1 MREEAYDHV
10 KDRIAMAG
18 GDPSSPKKSDA
29 TTQPYRRADKVK
41 GKTVYQKQAEKKYGK
56 GVTALDIVKSK
67 IKKSG
72 GKIMGEETLQEKS
85 QEGGRSNFG
94 KASVRNMRRFGYGGN
109 NAARLGQGE
118 KRGEAIDKRT
128 AEHKASR
135 GVKGSTQKREDKMK
149 PVKWSDKNNND
160 NRTEEFTAEA
170 MDSGSGVGYEPG
182 KPAAKLG
189 AIKLIS
195 KKEADAARERILAK
209 TKAKREAAK
218 KKEDKNK
225 QEVKAVPADTM
236 EGMYDI
242 DPKTGKSPVA
252 SSVEKGNKKKGEKR
266 LKHFA
271 KLAKKMVGEGTV
283 AKDMCKKNCGCGQ
296 DPCIT
301 YGEQTQKPA
310 AARPADKVMV
320 SELSKKTYGSYVK
333 KAATEIGTSAMKGD
347 YKKMQKRHKGVLD
360 ASDKLQKE
368 ELKMTKK
375 EYSKIHKDFKSD
387 DPKKPRTTKYV
398 PGKGTVSMPVKFVDE
413 AVYTGPNKEDRKQI
427 KKMDNPSYAKKLAD
441 YEKNMDP
448 KKRQAL
454 KDKATKGMKFTVE
467 AMSSYDRNR
476 KAAAKRAAERNR
488 LRKAGKM
495 GGRMERETYRSE
507 GGTEMHHKGY
517 KVEEINP
524 TVEKAVQA
532 LDEISKKTLGSYV
545 KKAATEIGTSAMK
558 GDYKKMQKRH
568 KGVLDASDKL
578 QKEGVYT
585 GPNKEDRK
593 VIKKLDDKDFAKK
606 AADYEKNM
614 DPKKRQE
621 LKDKATKGMKFTH
634 EGTSYGMYKGSG
646 KPSGAMA
653 AFAKKDKEKKKEV
666 KKEGL
671 TMMIL
676 GKEVEMVEA
685 CWKGYEKKGM
695 KTMFGK
701 RYPNCVKK
709 TKKEEVELPN
719 VTKQAKVVKGKR
731 TGVLPLS
738 DPKTQVGVS
747 GGYKKEEVEQVV
759 EHHEKDKDGN
769 TIPHN
774 DEKIVNESDKK
785 GKGSGTK
792 DACYHKVK
800 SRYSVWPVSYTH
812 LRAPRDS

>member
-1 MREEAYDHV
+1 
-10 KDRIAMAG
+10 MAG
-18 GDPSSPKKSDA
+18 GDPSSPNKKDA

-128 AEHKASR
+128 AEHKAGR

-160 NRTEEFTAEA
+160 NRTEQFTAEA

-209 TKAKREAAK
+209 TKALRK
-218 KKEDKNK
+218 KKGI
-225 QEVKAVPADTM
+225 A

-320 SELSKKTYGSYVK
+320 NELSKKTYGSYVK
-333 KAATEIGTSAMKGD
+333 KAATEIGTSAIKGD

-413 AVYTGPNKEDRKQI
+413 EVYTGP
-427 KKMDNPSYAKKLAD
+427 KKGDLKGYGSEAFKK
-441 YEKNMDP
+441 YVKNMDP

-454 KDKATKGMKFTVE
+454 KDKATKGMKFTHEEKETVDE

-488 LRKAGKM
+488 QRRAGTR
-495 GGRMERETYRSE
+495 GGRMENETYRTE
-507 GGTEMHHKGY
+507 GGKTMHHKGY
-517 KVEEINP
+517 KVE
-524 TVEKAVQA
+524 
-532 LDEISKKTLGSYV
+532 
-545 KKAATEIGTSAMK
+545 
-558 GDYKKMQKRH
+558 
-568 KGVLDASDKL
+568 
-578 QKEGVYT
+578 
-585 GPNKEDRK
+585 
-593 VIKKLDDKDFAKK
+593 
-606 AADYEKNM
+606 
-614 DPKKRQE
+614 
-621 LKDKATKGMKFTH
+621 GM
-634 EGTSYGMYKGSG
+634 SYGLYRGSG
-646 KPSGAMA
+646 KPSGPMA
-653 AFAKKDKEKKKEV
+653 AFGKKNKLNKTDDKKKKV
-666 KKEGL
+666 QSFKKFKAGQEPASASAPD
-671 TMMIL
+671 MS
-676 GKEVEMVEA
+676 EA
-685 CWKGYEKKGM
+685 TLATARKNIGRDPKKKSCWKGYKATG
-695 KTMFGK
+695 
-701 RYPNCVKK
+701 
-709 TKKEEVELPN
+709 TKM
-719 VTKQAKVVKGKR
+719 
-731 TGVLPLS
+731 
-738 DPKTQVGVS
+738 
-747 GGYKKEEVEQVV
+747 
-759 EHHEKDKDGN
+759 KDGRAV
-769 TIPHN
+769 P
-774 DEKIVNESDKK
+774 DCK
-785 GKGSGTK
+785 
-792 DACYHKVK
+792 
-800 SRYSVWPVSYTH
+800 PV
-812 LRAPRDS
+812 

>member
-1 MREEAYDHV
+1 
-10 KDRIAMAG
+10 MAG
-18 GDPSSPKKSDA
+18 GDPSSPNKKDA

-128 AEHKASR
+128 AEHKAGR

-160 NRTEEFTAEA
+160 NRTEQFTAEA

-209 TKAKREAAK
+209 TKAIRK
-218 KKEDKNK
+218 KKGI
-225 QEVKAVPADTM
+225 A

-320 SELSKKTYGSYVK
+320 NELSKKTYGSYVK
-333 KAATEIGTSAMKGD
+333 KAATEIGTSAIKGD

-413 AVYTGPNKEDRKQI
+413 EVYTGP
-427 KKMDNPSYAKKLAD
+427 KKGDLKGYGSEAFKK
-441 YEKNMDP
+441 YVKNMDP

-454 KDKATKGMKFTVE
+454 KDKATKGMKFTHEEKETVDE

-488 LRKAGKM
+488 QRRAGTR
-495 GGRMERETYRSE
+495 GGRMENETYRTE
-507 GGTEMHHKGY
+507 GGKTMHHKGY
-517 KVEEINP
+517 KVE
-524 TVEKAVQA
+524 
-532 LDEISKKTLGSYV
+532 
-545 KKAATEIGTSAMK
+545 
-558 GDYKKMQKRH
+558 
-568 KGVLDASDKL
+568 
-578 QKEGVYT
+578 
-585 GPNKEDRK
+585 
-593 VIKKLDDKDFAKK
+593 
-606 AADYEKNM
+606 
-614 DPKKRQE
+614 
-621 LKDKATKGMKFTH
+621 GM
-634 EGTSYGMYKGSG
+634 SYGLYRGSG
-646 KPSGAMA
+646 KPSGPMA
-653 AFAKKDKEKKKEV
+653 AFGKKNKLNKTDDKKKKV
-666 KKEGL
+666 QSFKKFKAGQEPASASAPD
-671 TMMIL
+671 MS
-676 GKEVEMVEA
+676 EA
-685 CWKGYEKKGM
+685 TLATARKNIGRDPKKKSCWKGYKATG
-695 KTMFGK
+695 
-701 RYPNCVKK
+701 
-709 TKKEEVELPN
+709 TKM
-719 VTKQAKVVKGKR
+719 
-731 TGVLPLS
+731 
-738 DPKTQVGVS
+738 
-747 GGYKKEEVEQVV
+747 
-759 EHHEKDKDGN
+759 KDGRAV
-769 TIPHN
+769 P
-774 DEKIVNESDKK
+774 DCK
-785 GKGSGTK
+785 
-792 DACYHKVK
+792 
-800 SRYSVWPVSYTH
+800 PV
-812 LRAPRDS
+812 

>member
-1 MREEAYDHV
+1 
-10 KDRIAMAG
+10 MAG
-18 GDPSSPKKSDA
+18 GDPSSPNKKDA

-109 NAARLGQGE
+109 NAARLNQGE

-170 MDSGSGVGYEPG
+170 KVDNKIPDWKRS
-182 KPAAKLG
+182 
-189 AIKLIS
+189 
-195 KKEADAARERILAK
+195 AARNKRYGNPHGSLALGGGIQRDRRDDHYNRRGVK
-209 TKAKREAAK
+209 TKGMK
-218 KKEDKNK
+218 
-225 QEVKAVPADTM
+225 

-252 SSVEKGNKKKGEKR
+252 SSVEKGNKKKGDKR

-413 AVYTGPNKEDRKQI
+413 EVYTGP
-427 KKMDNPSYAKKLAD
+427 KKGDLKGYGSEAFKK
-441 YEKNMDP
+441 YVKNMDP

-454 KDKATKGMKFTVE
+454 KDKATKGMKFTHEETNIDE

-488 LRKAGKM
+488 LRRAGKM
-495 GGRMERETYRSE
+495 GGRMENETYRTE
-507 GGTEMHHKGY
+507 GGVRMHHKGY
-517 KVEEINP
+517 K
-524 TVEKAVQA
+524 A
-532 LDEISKKTLGSYV
+532 
-545 KKAATEIGTSAMK
+545 
-558 GDYKKMQKRH
+558 
-568 KGVLDASDKL
+568 
-578 QKEGVYT
+578 EG
-585 GPNKEDRK
+585 
-593 VIKKLDDKDFAKK
+593 
-606 AADYEKNM
+606 M
-614 DPKKRQE
+614 
-621 LKDKATKGMKFTH
+621 
-634 EGTSYGMYKGSG
+634 SYGLYKGSG
-646 KPSGAMA
+646 KPSGPMA
-653 AFAKKDKEKKKEV
+653 AFGKKNKLNKTDDKKKKV
-666 KKEGL
+666 QSFKKFKAGQEPASASAPD
-671 TMMIL
+671 MS
-676 GKEVEMVEA
+676 EA
-685 CWKGYEKKGM
+685 TLATARKNIGRDPKKKSCWKGYKATG
-695 KTMFGK
+695 
-701 RYPNCVKK
+701 
-709 TKKEEVELPN
+709 TKM
-719 VTKQAKVVKGKR
+719 
-731 TGVLPLS
+731 
-738 DPKTQVGVS
+738 
-747 GGYKKEEVEQVV
+747 
-759 EHHEKDKDGN
+759 KDGRAV
-769 TIPHN
+769 P
-774 DEKIVNESDKK
+774 DCK
-785 GKGSGTK
+785 
-792 DACYHKVK
+792 
-800 SRYSVWPVSYTH
+800 PV
-812 LRAPRDS
+812 

>member
-1 MREEAYDHV
+1 
-10 KDRIAMAG
+10 MAG
-18 GDPSSPKKSDA
+18 GDPSSPNKKDA

-109 NAARLGQGE
+109 NAARLNQGE

-128 AEHKASR
+128 AEHKAGR

-160 NRTEEFTAEA
+160 NRTEQFTAEA

-209 TKAKREAAK
+209 TKAKRKAK
-218 KKEDKNK
+218 G
-225 QEVKAVPADTM
+225 M
-236 EGMYDI
+236 SEGMYDI

-252 SSVEKGNKKKGEKR
+252 ASVEKGNKKKGEKR

-283 AKDMCKKNCGCGQ
+283 AKEMCKKNCGCGQ

-320 SELSKKTYGSYVK
+320 NELSKKTYSSYVK

-413 AVYTGPNKEDRKQI
+413 AVYTGP
-427 KKMDNPSYAKKLAD
+427 KKGDLKGYGSEAYKK
-441 YEKNMDP
+441 YVKNMDP

-454 KDKATKGMKFTVE
+454 KDKATKGMKFTHEETNIDE

-488 LRKAGKM
+488 LRRAGKM
-495 GGRMERETYRSE
+495 GGRMENETYRTE
-507 GGTEMHHKGY
+507 GGVRMHHKGY
-517 KVEEINP
+517 K
-524 TVEKAVQA
+524 A
-532 LDEISKKTLGSYV
+532 
-545 KKAATEIGTSAMK
+545 
-558 GDYKKMQKRH
+558 
-568 KGVLDASDKL
+568 
-578 QKEGVYT
+578 EG
-585 GPNKEDRK
+585 
-593 VIKKLDDKDFAKK
+593 
-606 AADYEKNM
+606 M
-614 DPKKRQE
+614 
-621 LKDKATKGMKFTH
+621 
-634 EGTSYGMYKGSG
+634 SYGLYRGSG
-646 KPSGAMA
+646 KPSGPMA
-653 AFAKKDKEKKKEV
+653 AFGKKNKLNKTDDKKKKV
-666 KKEGL
+666 QSFKKFKAGQEPASASAPD
-671 TMMIL
+671 MS
-676 GKEVEMVEA
+676 EA
-685 CWKGYEKKGM
+685 TLATARKNIGRDPKKKSCWKGYKATG
-695 KTMFGK
+695 
-701 RYPNCVKK
+701 
-709 TKKEEVELPN
+709 TKM
-719 VTKQAKVVKGKR
+719 
-731 TGVLPLS
+731 
-738 DPKTQVGVS
+738 
-747 GGYKKEEVEQVV
+747 
-759 EHHEKDKDGN
+759 KDGRAV
-769 TIPHN
+769 P
-774 DEKIVNESDKK
+774 DCK
-785 GKGSGTK
+785 
-792 DACYHKVK
+792 
-800 SRYSVWPVSYTH
+800 PV
-812 LRAPRDS
+812 

>member
-1 MREEAYDHV
+1 
-10 KDRIAMAG
+10 MAG
-18 GDPSSPKKSDA
+18 GDPSSPNKKDA

-128 AEHKASR
+128 AEHKAGR

-160 NRTEEFTAEA
+160 NRTEQFTAEA

-209 TKAKREAAK
+209 TKALRK
-218 KKEDKNK
+218 KKGI
-225 QEVKAVPADTM
+225 A

-252 SSVEKGNKKKGEKR
+252 ASVEKGNKKKGEKR

-320 SELSKKTYGSYVK
+320 NELSKKTYGSYVK
-333 KAATEIGTSAMKGD
+333 KAATEIGTSAIKGD

-413 AVYTGPNKEDRKQI
+413 AVYTGP
-427 KKMDNPSYAKKLAD
+427 KKGDLKGYGSEAFKK
-441 YEKNMDP
+441 YVKNMDP

-454 KDKATKGMKFTVE
+454 KDKATKGMKFTHEETNIDE

-488 LRKAGKM
+488 QRRAGTR
-495 GGRMERETYRSE
+495 GGRMENETYRNE
-507 GGTEMHHKGY
+507 AGTRMHHKGY
-517 KVEEINP
+517 KVE
-524 TVEKAVQA
+524 
-532 LDEISKKTLGSYV
+532 
-545 KKAATEIGTSAMK
+545 
-558 GDYKKMQKRH
+558 
-568 KGVLDASDKL
+568 
-578 QKEGVYT
+578 
-585 GPNKEDRK
+585 
-593 VIKKLDDKDFAKK
+593 
-606 AADYEKNM
+606 
-614 DPKKRQE
+614 
-621 LKDKATKGMKFTH
+621 GM
-634 EGTSYGMYKGSG
+634 SYGLYRGSG
-646 KPSGAMA
+646 KPSGPMA
-653 AFAKKDKEKKKEV
+653 AFGKKNKLNKTDDKKKKV
-666 KKEGL
+666 QSFKKFKAGQEPASASAPD
-671 TMMIL
+671 MS
-676 GKEVEMVEA
+676 EA
-685 CWKGYEKKGM
+685 TLATARKNIGRDPKKKSCWKGYKATG
-695 KTMFGK
+695 
-701 RYPNCVKK
+701 
-709 TKKEEVELPN
+709 TKM
-719 VTKQAKVVKGKR
+719 
-731 TGVLPLS
+731 
-738 DPKTQVGVS
+738 
-747 GGYKKEEVEQVV
+747 
-759 EHHEKDKDGN
+759 KDGRAV
-769 TIPHN
+769 P
-774 DEKIVNESDKK
+774 DCK
-785 GKGSGTK
+785 
-792 DACYHKVK
+792 
-800 SRYSVWPVSYTH
+800 PV
-812 LRAPRDS
+812 

>member
-1 MREEAYDHV
+1 
-10 KDRIAMAG
+10 MAG
-18 GDPSSPKKSDA
+18 GDPSHPKKTDA

-218 KKEDKNK
+218 KK
-225 QEVKAVPADTM
+225 M
-236 EGMYDI
+236 SEGMYDI
-242 DPKTGKSPVA
+242 DPKTGESPVA
-252 SSVEKGNKKKGEKR
+252 SSVRKGNKLKGEKR
-266 LKHFA
+266 LKHFS

-283 AKDMCKKNCGCGQ
+283 AKDMCKKNCGCGK

-476 KAAAKRAAERNR
+476 KAAAKRAAARNAERR
-488 LRKAGKM
+488 AGKR
-495 GGRMERETYRSE
+495 GGRMEGETYR
-507 GGTEMHHKGY
+507 TEAGVHMHHKGY
-517 KVEEINP
+517 K
-524 TVEKAVQA
+524 A
-532 LDEISKKTLGSYV
+532 
-545 KKAATEIGTSAMK
+545 
-558 GDYKKMQKRH
+558 
-568 KGVLDASDKL
+568 
-578 QKEGVYT
+578 EG
-585 GPNKEDRK
+585 
-593 VIKKLDDKDFAKK
+593 
-606 AADYEKNM
+606 M
-614 DPKKRQE
+614 
-621 LKDKATKGMKFTH
+621 
-634 EGTSYGMYKGSG
+634 SYGLYKGSG
-646 KPSGAMA
+646 KPSGPMA
-653 AFAKKDKEKKKEV
+653 AFGKKNKLNKPETKKKKV
-666 KKEGL
+666 QSFKKFKAGQEPASASAPD
-671 TMMIL
+671 MS
-676 GKEVEMVEA
+676 EA
-685 CWKGYEKKGM
+685 TLATARKNIGRDPKKKSCWKGYKATG
-695 KTMFGK
+695 
-701 RYPNCVKK
+701 
-709 TKKEEVELPN
+709 TKM
-719 VTKQAKVVKGKR
+719 
-731 TGVLPLS
+731 
-738 DPKTQVGVS
+738 
-747 GGYKKEEVEQVV
+747 
-759 EHHEKDKDGN
+759 KDG
-769 TIPHN
+769 
-774 DEKIVNESDKK
+774 
-785 GKGSGTK
+785 
-792 DACYHKVK
+792 
-800 SRYSVWPVSYTH
+800 
-812 LRAPRDS
+812 RAVPDCKPA

>member
-1 MREEAYDHV
+1 
-10 KDRIAMAG
+10 MAG

-218 KKEDKNK
+218 KK
-225 QEVKAVPADTM
+225 M
-236 EGMYDI
+236 SEGMYDI

-252 SSVEKGNKKKGEKR
+252 SSVEKGNKKKGDKR

-476 KAAAKRAAERNR
+476 KAAAKRAAARNAERR
-488 LRKAGKM
+488 AGKR
-495 GGRMERETYRSE
+495 GGRMEGETYR
-507 GGTEMHHKGY
+507 TEAGVHMHHKGY
-517 KVEEINP
+517 K
-524 TVEKAVQA
+524 A
-532 LDEISKKTLGSYV
+532 
-545 KKAATEIGTSAMK
+545 
-558 GDYKKMQKRH
+558 
-568 KGVLDASDKL
+568 
-578 QKEGVYT
+578 EG
-585 GPNKEDRK
+585 
-593 VIKKLDDKDFAKK
+593 
-606 AADYEKNM
+606 M
-614 DPKKRQE
+614 
-621 LKDKATKGMKFTH
+621 
-634 EGTSYGMYKGSG
+634 SYGLYKGSG
-646 KPSGAMA
+646 KPSGPMA
-653 AFAKKDKEKKKEV
+653 AFGKKNKLNKPETKKKKV
-666 KKEGL
+666 QSFKKFKAGQEPASASAPD
-671 TMMIL
+671 MS
-676 GKEVEMVEA
+676 EA
-685 CWKGYEKKGM
+685 TLATARKNIGRDPKKKSCWKGYKATG
-695 KTMFGK
+695 
-701 RYPNCVKK
+701 
-709 TKKEEVELPN
+709 TKM
-719 VTKQAKVVKGKR
+719 
-731 TGVLPLS
+731 
-738 DPKTQVGVS
+738 
-747 GGYKKEEVEQVV
+747 
-759 EHHEKDKDGN
+759 KDG
-769 TIPHN
+769 
-774 DEKIVNESDKK
+774 
-785 GKGSGTK
+785 
-792 DACYHKVK
+792 
-800 SRYSVWPVSYTH
+800 
-812 LRAPRDS
+812 RAVPDCKPA

>member
-1 MREEAYDHV
+1 
-10 KDRIAMAG
+10 MAG
-18 GDPSSPKKSDA
+18 GDPSSPNKKDA

-128 AEHKASR
+128 AEHKAGR

-160 NRTEEFTAEA
+160 NRTEQFTAEA

-209 TKAKREAAK
+209 TKAIRK
-218 KKEDKNK
+218 KKGI
-225 QEVKAVPADTM
+225 A

-252 SSVEKGNKKKGEKR
+252 ASVEKGNKKKGEKR

-320 SELSKKTYGSYVK
+320 NELSKKTYGSYVK
-333 KAATEIGTSAMKGD
+333 KAATEIGTSAIKGD

-413 AVYTGPNKEDRKQI
+413 EVYTGP
-427 KKMDNPSYAKKLAD
+427 KKGDLKGYGSEAFKK
-441 YEKNMDP
+441 YVKNMDP

-454 KDKATKGMKFTVE
+454 KDKATKGMKFTHEEKETVDE

-488 LRKAGKM
+488 QRRAGTR
-495 GGRMERETYRSE
+495 GGRMENETYRTE
-507 GGTEMHHKGY
+507 GGKTMHHKGY
-517 KVEEINP
+517 KVE
-524 TVEKAVQA
+524 
-532 LDEISKKTLGSYV
+532 
-545 KKAATEIGTSAMK
+545 
-558 GDYKKMQKRH
+558 
-568 KGVLDASDKL
+568 
-578 QKEGVYT
+578 
-585 GPNKEDRK
+585 
-593 VIKKLDDKDFAKK
+593 
-606 AADYEKNM
+606 
-614 DPKKRQE
+614 
-621 LKDKATKGMKFTH
+621 GM
-634 EGTSYGMYKGSG
+634 SYGLYRGSG
-646 KPSGAMA
+646 KPSGPMA
-653 AFAKKDKEKKKEV
+653 AFGKKNKLNKTDDKKKKV
-666 KKEGL
+666 QSFKKFKAGQEPASASAPD
-671 TMMIL
+671 MS
-676 GKEVEMVEA
+676 EA
-685 CWKGYEKKGM
+685 TLATARKNIGRDPKKKSCWKGYKATG
-695 KTMFGK
+695 
-701 RYPNCVKK
+701 
-709 TKKEEVELPN
+709 TKM
-719 VTKQAKVVKGKR
+719 
-731 TGVLPLS
+731 
-738 DPKTQVGVS
+738 
-747 GGYKKEEVEQVV
+747 
-759 EHHEKDKDGN
+759 KDGRAV
-769 TIPHN
+769 P
-774 DEKIVNESDKK
+774 DCK
-785 GKGSGTK
+785 
-792 DACYHKVK
+792 
-800 SRYSVWPVSYTH
+800 PV
-812 LRAPRDS
+812 

>member
-1 MREEAYDHV
+1 MVRQAQKEGQAKAASPEVARV
-10 KDRIAMAG
+10 A
-18 GDPSSPKKSDA
+18 SSIKKSDA
-29 TTQPYRRADKVK
+29 KDFASTKHKGLPEKKKMNEEGYDHYRDNILMKGGDHRSKETKNRSYTPSKPVK
-41 GKTVYQKQAEKKYGK
+41 GKTAAQKAAKGK
-56 GVTALDIVKSK
+56 SALDIVKANIRK
-67 IKKSG
+67 QY
-72 GKIMGEETLQEKS
+72 GKGAIMGEDVNCDDRKAMAAQHKAVHNKKKDETGGMPATVTAKNRRGQMQGVDEGKQET
-85 QEGGRSNFG
+85 GRSNYG
-94 KASVRNMRRFGYGGN
+94 KASVRNMRRLGKGGN
-109 NAARLGQGE
+109 RDDSAERLVGIN
-118 KRGEAIDKRT
+118 KRE

-218 KKEDKNK
+218 KK
-225 QEVKAVPADTM
+225 M
-236 EGMYDI
+236 SEGMYDI

-476 KAAAKRAAERNR
+476 KAAAKRAAARNAERR
-488 LRKAGKM
+488 AGKR
-495 GGRMERETYRSE
+495 GGRMEGETYR
-507 GGTEMHHKGY
+507 TEAGVHMHHKGY
-517 KVEEINP
+517 K
-524 TVEKAVQA
+524 A
-532 LDEISKKTLGSYV
+532 
-545 KKAATEIGTSAMK
+545 
-558 GDYKKMQKRH
+558 
-568 KGVLDASDKL
+568 
-578 QKEGVYT
+578 EG
-585 GPNKEDRK
+585 
-593 VIKKLDDKDFAKK
+593 
-606 AADYEKNM
+606 M
-614 DPKKRQE
+614 
-621 LKDKATKGMKFTH
+621 
-634 EGTSYGMYKGSG
+634 SYGLYKGSG
-646 KPSGAMA
+646 KPSGPMA
-653 AFAKKDKEKKKEV
+653 AFGKKNKLNKPETKKKKV
-666 KKEGL
+666 QSFKKFKAGQEPASASAPD
-671 TMMIL
+671 MS
-676 GKEVEMVEA
+676 EA
-685 CWKGYEKKGM
+685 TLATARKNIGRDPKKKSCWKGYKATG
-695 KTMFGK
+695 
-701 RYPNCVKK
+701 
-709 TKKEEVELPN
+709 TKM
-719 VTKQAKVVKGKR
+719 
-731 TGVLPLS
+731 
-738 DPKTQVGVS
+738 
-747 GGYKKEEVEQVV
+747 
-759 EHHEKDKDGN
+759 KDG
-769 TIPHN
+769 
-774 DEKIVNESDKK
+774 
-785 GKGSGTK
+785 
-792 DACYHKVK
+792 
-800 SRYSVWPVSYTH
+800 
-812 LRAPRDS
+812 RAVPDCKPA

>member
-1 MREEAYDHV
+1 
-10 KDRIAMAG
+10 MAG
-18 GDPSSPKKSDA
+18 GDPSHPKKTDA

-41 GKTVYQKQAEKKYGK
+41 GKTVYQKQAAKKYGK
-56 GVTALDIVKSK
+56 GVTALDIVKDK

-170 MDSGSGVGYEPG
+170 KVDNKIPDWKRS
-182 KPAAKLG
+182 
-189 AIKLIS
+189 
-195 KKEADAARERILAK
+195 AARNKRYGNPYGSLALGGGIQRDRRDDHYNRRGKK
-209 TKAKREAAK
+209 TKGVA
-218 KKEDKNK
+218 
-225 QEVKAVPADTM
+225 

-413 AVYTGPNKEDRKQI
+413 AVYTGPDKKDRAVI
-427 KKMDNPSYAKKLAD
+427 KKMDNKDFAKKAAE

-448 KKRQAL
+448 KKRQEL

-476 KAAAKRAAERNR
+476 KAAAKRAAARNAERR
-488 LRKAGKM
+488 AGKR
-495 GGRMERETYRSE
+495 GGRMEGETYRTE
-507 GGTEMHHKGY
+507 GGVHMHHKGY
-517 KVEEINP
+517 K
-524 TVEKAVQA
+524 A
-532 LDEISKKTLGSYV
+532 
-545 KKAATEIGTSAMK
+545 
-558 GDYKKMQKRH
+558 
-568 KGVLDASDKL
+568 
-578 QKEGVYT
+578 EG
-585 GPNKEDRK
+585 
-593 VIKKLDDKDFAKK
+593 
-606 AADYEKNM
+606 M
-614 DPKKRQE
+614 
-621 LKDKATKGMKFTH
+621 
-634 EGTSYGMYKGSG
+634 SYGLYKGSG
-646 KPSGAMA
+646 KPSGPMA
-653 AFAKKDKEKKKEV
+653 AFGKKNKLNKPETKKKKV
-666 KKEGL
+666 QSFKKFKAGQEPASASAPD
-671 TMMIL
+671 MS
-676 GKEVEMVEA
+676 EA
-685 CWKGYEKKGM
+685 TLATARKNIGRDPKKKSCWKGYKATG
-695 KTMFGK
+695 
-701 RYPNCVKK
+701 
-709 TKKEEVELPN
+709 TKM
-719 VTKQAKVVKGKR
+719 
-731 TGVLPLS
+731 
-738 DPKTQVGVS
+738 
-747 GGYKKEEVEQVV
+747 
-759 EHHEKDKDGN
+759 KDG
-769 TIPHN
+769 
-774 DEKIVNESDKK
+774 
-785 GKGSGTK
+785 
-792 DACYHKVK
+792 
-800 SRYSVWPVSYTH
+800 
-812 LRAPRDS
+812 RAVPDCKPA

>member
-1 MREEAYDHV
+1 
-10 KDRIAMAG
+10 MAG
-18 GDPSSPKKSDA
+18 GDPSHPKKTDA

-218 KKEDKNK
+218 KK
-225 QEVKAVPADTM
+225 M
-236 EGMYDI
+236 SEGMYDI
-242 DPKTGKSPVA
+242 DPKTGESPVA
-252 SSVEKGNKKKGEKR
+252 SSVRKGNKLKGEKR
-266 LKHFA
+266 LKHFS

-283 AKDMCKKNCGCGQ
+283 AKDMCKKNCGCGK

-413 AVYTGPNKEDRKQI
+413 AVYTGPDKKDRAVI
-427 KKMDNPSYAKKLAD
+427 KKMDNKDFAKKAAE

-476 KAAAKRAAERNR
+476 KAAAKRAAARNAERR
-488 LRKAGKM
+488 AGKR
-495 GGRMERETYRSE
+495 GGRMEGETYR
-507 GGTEMHHKGY
+507 TEAGVHMHHKGY
-517 KVEEINP
+517 K
-524 TVEKAVQA
+524 A
-532 LDEISKKTLGSYV
+532 
-545 KKAATEIGTSAMK
+545 
-558 GDYKKMQKRH
+558 
-568 KGVLDASDKL
+568 
-578 QKEGVYT
+578 EG
-585 GPNKEDRK
+585 
-593 VIKKLDDKDFAKK
+593 
-606 AADYEKNM
+606 M
-614 DPKKRQE
+614 
-621 LKDKATKGMKFTH
+621 
-634 EGTSYGMYKGSG
+634 SYGLYKGSG
-646 KPSGAMA
+646 KPSGPMA
-653 AFAKKDKEKKKEV
+653 AFGKKNKLNKPETKKKKV
-666 KKEGL
+666 QSFKKFKAGQEPASASAPD
-671 TMMIL
+671 MS
-676 GKEVEMVEA
+676 EA
-685 CWKGYEKKGM
+685 TLATARKNIGRDPKKKSCWKGYKATG
-695 KTMFGK
+695 
-701 RYPNCVKK
+701 
-709 TKKEEVELPN
+709 TKM
-719 VTKQAKVVKGKR
+719 
-731 TGVLPLS
+731 
-738 DPKTQVGVS
+738 
-747 GGYKKEEVEQVV
+747 
-759 EHHEKDKDGN
+759 KDG
-769 TIPHN
+769 
-774 DEKIVNESDKK
+774 
-785 GKGSGTK
+785 
-792 DACYHKVK
+792 
-800 SRYSVWPVSYTH
+800 
-812 LRAPRDS
+812 RAVPDCKPA

>member
-1 MREEAYDHV
+1 
-10 KDRIAMAG
+10 MAG

-218 KKEDKNK
+218 KK
-225 QEVKAVPADTM
+225 M
-236 EGMYDI
+236 SEGMYDI

-454 KDKATKGMKFTVE
+454 KDKATKGMKFTRE
-467 AMSSYDRNR
+467 
-476 KAAAKRAAERNR
+476 
-488 LRKAGKM
+488 GKDL
-495 GGRMERETYRSE
+495 
-507 GGTEMHHKGY
+507 
-517 KVEEINP
+517 
-524 TVEKAVQA
+524 A
-532 LDEISKKTLGSYV
+532 LDMIRKKYKDQIMKRGQP
-545 KKAATEIGTSAMK
+545 KKVRGAKSTVGTGK
-558 GDYKKMQKRH
+558 YKKMADQK
-568 KGVLDASDKL
+568 KQTASD
-578 QKEGVYT
+578 
-585 GPNKEDRK
+585 
-593 VIKKLDDKDFAKK
+593 AKK
-606 AADYEKNM
+606 RGFKSTQDYVNTM
-614 DPKKRQE
+614 ARYGG
-621 LKDKATKGMKFTH
+621 KDN
-634 EGTSYGMYKGSG
+634 Y
-646 KPSGAMA
+646 
-653 AFAKKDKEKKKEV
+653 D
-666 KKEGL
+666 
-671 TMMIL
+671 
-676 GKEVEMVEA
+676 
-685 CWKGYEKKGM
+685 
-695 KTMFGK
+695 
-701 RYPNCVKK
+701 
-709 TKKEEVELPN
+709 
-719 VTKQAKVVKGKR
+719 
-731 TGVLPLS
+731 
-738 DPKTQVGVS
+738 
-747 GGYKKEEVEQVV
+747 
-759 EHHEKDKDGN
+759 
-769 TIPHN
+769 
-774 DEKIVNESDKK
+774 K
-785 GKGSGTK
+785 GKGLGT
-792 DACYHKVK
+792 
-800 SRYSVWPVSYTH
+800 
-812 LRAPRDS
+812 

>member
-1 MREEAYDHV
+1 
-10 KDRIAMAG
+10 MAG
-18 GDPSSPKKSDA
+18 GDPSSPNKKDA

-109 NAARLGQGE
+109 NAARLNQGE

-128 AEHKASR
+128 AEHKAGR

-160 NRTEEFTAEA
+160 NRTEQFTAEA

-209 TKAKREAAK
+209 TKALRK
-218 KKEDKNK
+218 KKGI
-225 QEVKAVPADTM
+225 A

-252 SSVEKGNKKKGEKR
+252 ASVEKGNKKKGEKR

-320 SELSKKTYGSYVK
+320 NELSKKTYGSYVK
-333 KAATEIGTSAMKGD
+333 KAATEIGTSAIKGD

-413 AVYTGPNKEDRKQI
+413 EVYTGP
-427 KKMDNPSYAKKLAD
+427 KKGDLKGYGSEAYKK
-441 YEKNMDP
+441 YVKNMDP

-454 KDKATKGMKFTVE
+454 KDKATKGMKFTHEETNIDE

-488 LRKAGKM
+488 QRRAGTR
-495 GGRMERETYRSE
+495 GGRMENETYRTE
-507 GGTEMHHKGY
+507 GGKTMHHKGY
-517 KVEEINP
+517 KVE
-524 TVEKAVQA
+524 
-532 LDEISKKTLGSYV
+532 
-545 KKAATEIGTSAMK
+545 
-558 GDYKKMQKRH
+558 
-568 KGVLDASDKL
+568 
-578 QKEGVYT
+578 
-585 GPNKEDRK
+585 
-593 VIKKLDDKDFAKK
+593 
-606 AADYEKNM
+606 
-614 DPKKRQE
+614 
-621 LKDKATKGMKFTH
+621 GM
-634 EGTSYGMYKGSG
+634 SYGLYRGSG
-646 KPSGAMA
+646 KPSGPMA
-653 AFAKKDKEKKKEV
+653 AFGKKNKLNKTDDKKKKV
-666 KKEGL
+666 QSFKKFKAGQEPASASAPD
-671 TMMIL
+671 MS
-676 GKEVEMVEA
+676 EA
-685 CWKGYEKKGM
+685 TLATARKNIGRDPKKKSCWKGYKATG
-695 KTMFGK
+695 
-701 RYPNCVKK
+701 
-709 TKKEEVELPN
+709 TKM
-719 VTKQAKVVKGKR
+719 
-731 TGVLPLS
+731 
-738 DPKTQVGVS
+738 
-747 GGYKKEEVEQVV
+747 
-759 EHHEKDKDGN
+759 KDGRAV
-769 TIPHN
+769 P
-774 DEKIVNESDKK
+774 DCK
-785 GKGSGTK
+785 
-792 DACYHKVK
+792 
-800 SRYSVWPVSYTH
+800 PV
-812 LRAPRDS
+812 

>member
-1 MREEAYDHV
+1 
-10 KDRIAMAG
+10 MAG
-18 GDPSSPKKSDA
+18 GDPSHPKKTDA

-41 GKTVYQKQAEKKYGK
+41 GKTVYQKQAAKKYGK
-56 GVTALDIVKSK
+56 GVTALDIVKDK

-109 NAARLGQGE
+109 NAARLNQGE

-170 MDSGSGVGYEPG
+170 KVDNKIPDWKRS
-182 KPAAKLG
+182 
-189 AIKLIS
+189 
-195 KKEADAARERILAK
+195 AARNKRYGNPYGSLALGGGIQRDRRDDHYNRRGKK
-209 TKAKREAAK
+209 TKGVA
-218 KKEDKNK
+218 
-225 QEVKAVPADTM
+225 

-413 AVYTGPNKEDRKQI
+413 AVYTGPDKKDRAVI
-427 KKMDNPSYAKKLAD
+427 KKMDNKDFAKKAAE

-448 KKRQAL
+448 KKRQEL

-476 KAAAKRAAERNR
+476 KAAAKRAAARNAERR
-488 LRKAGKM
+488 AGKR
-495 GGRMERETYRSE
+495 GGRMEGETYRTE
-507 GGTEMHHKGY
+507 GGVHMHHKGY
-517 KVEEINP
+517 K
-524 TVEKAVQA
+524 A
-532 LDEISKKTLGSYV
+532 
-545 KKAATEIGTSAMK
+545 
-558 GDYKKMQKRH
+558 
-568 KGVLDASDKL
+568 
-578 QKEGVYT
+578 EG
-585 GPNKEDRK
+585 
-593 VIKKLDDKDFAKK
+593 
-606 AADYEKNM
+606 M
-614 DPKKRQE
+614 
-621 LKDKATKGMKFTH
+621 
-634 EGTSYGMYKGSG
+634 SYGLYRGSG
-646 KPSGAMA
+646 KPSGPMA
-653 AFAKKDKEKKKEV
+653 AFGKKNKLNKPETKKKKV
-666 KKEGL
+666 QSFKKFKAGQEPASASAPD
-671 TMMIL
+671 MS
-676 GKEVEMVEA
+676 EA
-685 CWKGYEKKGM
+685 TLATARKNIGRDPKKKSCWKGYKATG
-695 KTMFGK
+695 
-701 RYPNCVKK
+701 
-709 TKKEEVELPN
+709 TKM
-719 VTKQAKVVKGKR
+719 
-731 TGVLPLS
+731 
-738 DPKTQVGVS
+738 
-747 GGYKKEEVEQVV
+747 
-759 EHHEKDKDGN
+759 KDG
-769 TIPHN
+769 
-774 DEKIVNESDKK
+774 
-785 GKGSGTK
+785 
-792 DACYHKVK
+792 
-800 SRYSVWPVSYTH
+800 
-812 LRAPRDS
+812 RAVPDCKPA

>member
-1 MREEAYDHV
+1 
-10 KDRIAMAG
+10 MAG
-18 GDPSSPKKSDA
+18 GDPSSPNKKDA

-109 NAARLGQGE
+109 NAARLNQGE

-128 AEHKASR
+128 AEHKAGR

-160 NRTEEFTAEA
+160 NRTEQFTAEA

-209 TKAKREAAK
+209 TKALRK
-218 KKEDKNK
+218 KKGI
-225 QEVKAVPADTM
+225 A

-252 SSVEKGNKKKGEKR
+252 ASVEKGNKKKGEKR

-320 SELSKKTYGSYVK
+320 NELSKKTYGSYVK
-333 KAATEIGTSAMKGD
+333 KAATEIGTSAIKGD

-413 AVYTGPNKEDRKQI
+413 EVYTGP
-427 KKMDNPSYAKKLAD
+427 KKGDLKGYGSEAFKK
-441 YEKNMDP
+441 YVKNMDP

-454 KDKATKGMKFTVE
+454 KDKATKGMKFTHEEKETVDE

-488 LRKAGKM
+488 QRRAGTR
-495 GGRMERETYRSE
+495 GGRMENETYRTE
-507 GGTEMHHKGY
+507 GGKTMHHKGY
-517 KVEEINP
+517 KVE
-524 TVEKAVQA
+524 
-532 LDEISKKTLGSYV
+532 
-545 KKAATEIGTSAMK
+545 
-558 GDYKKMQKRH
+558 
-568 KGVLDASDKL
+568 
-578 QKEGVYT
+578 
-585 GPNKEDRK
+585 
-593 VIKKLDDKDFAKK
+593 
-606 AADYEKNM
+606 
-614 DPKKRQE
+614 
-621 LKDKATKGMKFTH
+621 GM
-634 EGTSYGMYKGSG
+634 SYGLYRGSG
-646 KPSGAMA
+646 KPSGPMA
-653 AFAKKDKEKKKEV
+653 AFGKKNKLNKTDDKKKKV
-666 KKEGL
+666 QSFKKFKAGQEPASASAPD
-671 TMMIL
+671 MS
-676 GKEVEMVEA
+676 EA
-685 CWKGYEKKGM
+685 TLATARKNIGRDPKKKSCWKGYKATG
-695 KTMFGK
+695 
-701 RYPNCVKK
+701 
-709 TKKEEVELPN
+709 TKM
-719 VTKQAKVVKGKR
+719 
-731 TGVLPLS
+731 
-738 DPKTQVGVS
+738 
-747 GGYKKEEVEQVV
+747 
-759 EHHEKDKDGN
+759 KDGRAV
-769 TIPHN
+769 P
-774 DEKIVNESDKK
+774 DCK
-785 GKGSGTK
+785 
-792 DACYHKVK
+792 
-800 SRYSVWPVSYTH
+800 PV
-812 LRAPRDS
+812 

>member
-1 MREEAYDHV
+1 
-10 KDRIAMAG
+10 MAG

-72 GKIMGEETLQEKS
+72 GKIMGEETLQERRNKS

-128 AEHKASR
+128 AEHKAGR

-160 NRTEEFTAEA
+160 NRTEQFTAEA

-218 KKEDKNK
+218 KK
-225 QEVKAVPADTM
+225 M
-236 EGMYDI
+236 SEGMYDI

-252 SSVEKGNKKKGEKR
+252 ASVEKGNKKKGEKR

-320 SELSKKTYGSYVK
+320 NELSKKTYGSYVK
-333 KAATEIGTSAMKGD
+333 KAATEIGTSAIKGD

-413 AVYTGPNKEDRKQI
+413 AVYTGP
-427 KKMDNPSYAKKLAD
+427 KKGDLKGYGSEAYKK
-441 YEKNMDP
+441 YVKNMDP

-454 KDKATKGMKFTVE
+454 KDKATKGMKFTHEETNIDE

-488 LRKAGKM
+488 QRRAGTR
-495 GGRMERETYRSE
+495 GGRMENETYRNE
-507 GGTEMHHKGY
+507 AGTRMHHKGY
-517 KVEEINP
+517 KVE
-524 TVEKAVQA
+524 
-532 LDEISKKTLGSYV
+532 
-545 KKAATEIGTSAMK
+545 
-558 GDYKKMQKRH
+558 
-568 KGVLDASDKL
+568 
-578 QKEGVYT
+578 
-585 GPNKEDRK
+585 
-593 VIKKLDDKDFAKK
+593 
-606 AADYEKNM
+606 
-614 DPKKRQE
+614 
-621 LKDKATKGMKFTH
+621 GM
-634 EGTSYGMYKGSG
+634 SYGLYRGSG
-646 KPSGAMA
+646 KPSGPMA
-653 AFAKKDKEKKKEV
+653 AFGKKNKLNKTDDKKKKV
-666 KKEGL
+666 QSFKKFKAGQEPASASAPD
-671 TMMIL
+671 MS
-676 GKEVEMVEA
+676 
-685 CWKGYEKKGM
+685 
-695 KTMFGK
+695 
-701 RYPNCVKK
+701 
-709 TKKEEVELPN
+709 
-719 VTKQAKVVKGKR
+719 
-731 TGVLPLS
+731 LS
-738 DPKTQVGVS
+738 LI
-747 GGYKKEEVEQVV
+747 
-759 EHHEKDKDGN
+759 H
-769 TIPHN
+769 I
-774 DEKIVNESDKK
+774 
-785 GKGSGTK
+785 
-792 DACYHKVK
+792 
-800 SRYSVWPVSYTH
+800 
-812 LRAPRDS
+812 

>member
-1 MREEAYDHV
+1 MREEAYDTV

-18 GDPSSPKKSDA
+18 GDPSHPKKTDA

-218 KKEDKNK
+218 KK
-225 QEVKAVPADTM
+225 M
-236 EGMYDI
+236 SEGMYDI
-242 DPKTGKSPVA
+242 DPKTGESPVA
-252 SSVEKGNKKKGEKR
+252 SSVRKGNKLKGEKR
-266 LKHFA
+266 LKHFS

-283 AKDMCKKNCGCGQ
+283 AKDMCKKNCGCGK

-476 KAAAKRAAERNR
+476 KAAAKRAAARNAERR
-488 LRKAGKM
+488 AGKR
-495 GGRMERETYRSE
+495 GGRMEGETYR
-507 GGTEMHHKGY
+507 TEAGVHMHHKGY
-517 KVEEINP
+517 K
-524 TVEKAVQA
+524 A
-532 LDEISKKTLGSYV
+532 
-545 KKAATEIGTSAMK
+545 
-558 GDYKKMQKRH
+558 
-568 KGVLDASDKL
+568 
-578 QKEGVYT
+578 EG
-585 GPNKEDRK
+585 
-593 VIKKLDDKDFAKK
+593 
-606 AADYEKNM
+606 M
-614 DPKKRQE
+614 
-621 LKDKATKGMKFTH
+621 
-634 EGTSYGMYKGSG
+634 SYGLYKGSG
-646 KPSGAMA
+646 KPSGPMA
-653 AFAKKDKEKKKEV
+653 AFGKKNKLNKPETKKKKV
-666 KKEGL
+666 QSFKKFKAGQEPASASAPD
-671 TMMIL
+671 MS
-676 GKEVEMVEA
+676 EA
-685 CWKGYEKKGM
+685 TLATARKNIGRDPKKKSCWKGYKATG
-695 KTMFGK
+695 
-701 RYPNCVKK
+701 
-709 TKKEEVELPN
+709 TKM
-719 VTKQAKVVKGKR
+719 
-731 TGVLPLS
+731 
-738 DPKTQVGVS
+738 
-747 GGYKKEEVEQVV
+747 
-759 EHHEKDKDGN
+759 KDG
-769 TIPHN
+769 
-774 DEKIVNESDKK
+774 
-785 GKGSGTK
+785 
-792 DACYHKVK
+792 
-800 SRYSVWPVSYTH
+800 
-812 LRAPRDS
+812 RAVPDCKPA

>member
-1 MREEAYDHV
+1 
-10 KDRIAMAG
+10 MAG

-56 GVTALDIVKSK
+56 GVTALDIVKDK

-85 QEGGRSNFG
+85 QEGGRSTFG

-109 NAARLGQGE
+109 DASRLNQGE

-170 MDSGSGVGYEPG
+170 KVDNKIPDWKRS
-182 KPAAKLG
+182 
-189 AIKLIS
+189 
-195 KKEADAARERILAK
+195 AARNKRYGNPYGSLALGGGIQRDRRDDHYNRRGKK
-209 TKAKREAAK
+209 TKGVA
-218 KKEDKNK
+218 
-225 QEVKAVPADTM
+225 

-476 KAAAKRAAERNR
+476 KAAAKRAAARNAERR
-488 LRKAGKM
+488 AGKR
-495 GGRMERETYRSE
+495 GGRMEGETYR
-507 GGTEMHHKGY
+507 TEAGVHMHHKGY
-517 KVEEINP
+517 K
-524 TVEKAVQA
+524 A
-532 LDEISKKTLGSYV
+532 
-545 KKAATEIGTSAMK
+545 
-558 GDYKKMQKRH
+558 
-568 KGVLDASDKL
+568 
-578 QKEGVYT
+578 EG
-585 GPNKEDRK
+585 
-593 VIKKLDDKDFAKK
+593 
-606 AADYEKNM
+606 M
-614 DPKKRQE
+614 
-621 LKDKATKGMKFTH
+621 
-634 EGTSYGMYKGSG
+634 SYGLYKGSG
-646 KPSGAMA
+646 KPSGPMA
-653 AFAKKDKEKKKEV
+653 AFGKKNKLNKPETKKKKV
-666 KKEGL
+666 QSFKKFKAGQEPASASAPD
-671 TMMIL
+671 MS
-676 GKEVEMVEA
+676 EA
-685 CWKGYEKKGM
+685 TLATARKNIGRDPKKKSCWKGYKATG
-695 KTMFGK
+695 
-701 RYPNCVKK
+701 
-709 TKKEEVELPN
+709 TKM
-719 VTKQAKVVKGKR
+719 
-731 TGVLPLS
+731 
-738 DPKTQVGVS
+738 
-747 GGYKKEEVEQVV
+747 
-759 EHHEKDKDGN
+759 KDG
-769 TIPHN
+769 
-774 DEKIVNESDKK
+774 
-785 GKGSGTK
+785 
-792 DACYHKVK
+792 
-800 SRYSVWPVSYTH
+800 
-812 LRAPRDS
+812 RAVPDCKPA

>member
-1 MREEAYDHV
+1 
-10 KDRIAMAG
+10 MAG

-218 KKEDKNK
+218 KK
-225 QEVKAVPADTM
+225 M
-236 EGMYDI
+236 SEGMYDI

-413 AVYTGPNKEDRKQI
+413 AVYTGP
-427 KKMDNPSYAKKLAD
+427 KKGDLKGYGSEAYKK
-441 YEKNMDP
+441 YVKNMDP

-476 KAAAKRAAERNR
+476 KAAAKRAAARNAERR
-488 LRKAGKM
+488 AGKR
-495 GGRMERETYRSE
+495 GGRMEGETYR
-507 GGTEMHHKGY
+507 TEAGVHMHHKGY
-517 KVEEINP
+517 K
-524 TVEKAVQA
+524 A
-532 LDEISKKTLGSYV
+532 
-545 KKAATEIGTSAMK
+545 
-558 GDYKKMQKRH
+558 
-568 KGVLDASDKL
+568 
-578 QKEGVYT
+578 EG
-585 GPNKEDRK
+585 
-593 VIKKLDDKDFAKK
+593 
-606 AADYEKNM
+606 M
-614 DPKKRQE
+614 
-621 LKDKATKGMKFTH
+621 
-634 EGTSYGMYKGSG
+634 SYGLYKGSG
-646 KPSGAMA
+646 KPSGPMA
-653 AFAKKDKEKKKEV
+653 AFGKKNKLNKPETKKKKV
-666 KKEGL
+666 QSFKKFKAGQEPASASAPD
-671 TMMIL
+671 MS
-676 GKEVEMVEA
+676 EA
-685 CWKGYEKKGM
+685 TLATARKNIGRDPKKKSCWKGYKATG
-695 KTMFGK
+695 
-701 RYPNCVKK
+701 
-709 TKKEEVELPN
+709 TKM
-719 VTKQAKVVKGKR
+719 
-731 TGVLPLS
+731 
-738 DPKTQVGVS
+738 
-747 GGYKKEEVEQVV
+747 
-759 EHHEKDKDGN
+759 KDG
-769 TIPHN
+769 
-774 DEKIVNESDKK
+774 
-785 GKGSGTK
+785 
-792 DACYHKVK
+792 
-800 SRYSVWPVSYTH
+800 
-812 LRAPRDS
+812 RAVPDCKPA

>member
-1 MREEAYDHV
+1 
-10 KDRIAMAG
+10 MAG
-18 GDPSSPKKSDA
+18 GDPSSPNKKDA

-109 NAARLGQGE
+109 NAARLNQGE

-170 MDSGSGVGYEPG
+170 KVDNKIPDWKRS
-182 KPAAKLG
+182 
-189 AIKLIS
+189 
-195 KKEADAARERILAK
+195 AARNKRYGNPHGSLALGGGIQRDRRDDHYNRRGVK
-209 TKAKREAAK
+209 TKGMK
-218 KKEDKNK
+218 
-225 QEVKAVPADTM
+225 

-252 SSVEKGNKKKGEKR
+252 SSVEKGNKKKGDKR

-320 SELSKKTYGSYVK
+320 SEVSKKTLGSYVK

-413 AVYTGPNKEDRKQI
+413 EVYTGP
-427 KKMDNPSYAKKLAD
+427 KKGDLKGYGSEAFKK
-441 YEKNMDP
+441 YVKNMDP

-454 KDKATKGMKFTVE
+454 KDKATKGMKFTHEETNIDE

-488 LRKAGKM
+488 LRRAGKM
-495 GGRMERETYRSE
+495 GGRMENETYRTE
-507 GGTEMHHKGY
+507 GGVRMHHKGY
-517 KVEEINP
+517 K
-524 TVEKAVQA
+524 A
-532 LDEISKKTLGSYV
+532 
-545 KKAATEIGTSAMK
+545 
-558 GDYKKMQKRH
+558 
-568 KGVLDASDKL
+568 
-578 QKEGVYT
+578 EG
-585 GPNKEDRK
+585 
-593 VIKKLDDKDFAKK
+593 
-606 AADYEKNM
+606 M
-614 DPKKRQE
+614 
-621 LKDKATKGMKFTH
+621 
-634 EGTSYGMYKGSG
+634 SYGLYKGSG
-646 KPSGAMA
+646 KPSGPMA
-653 AFAKKDKEKKKEV
+653 AFGKKNKLNKTDDKKKKV
-666 KKEGL
+666 QSFKKFKAGQEPASASAPD
-671 TMMIL
+671 MS
-676 GKEVEMVEA
+676 EA
-685 CWKGYEKKGM
+685 TLATARKNIGRDPKKKSCWKGYKATG
-695 KTMFGK
+695 
-701 RYPNCVKK
+701 
-709 TKKEEVELPN
+709 TKM
-719 VTKQAKVVKGKR
+719 
-731 TGVLPLS
+731 
-738 DPKTQVGVS
+738 
-747 GGYKKEEVEQVV
+747 
-759 EHHEKDKDGN
+759 KDGRAV
-769 TIPHN
+769 P
-774 DEKIVNESDKK
+774 DCK
-785 GKGSGTK
+785 
-792 DACYHKVK
+792 
-800 SRYSVWPVSYTH
+800 PV
-812 LRAPRDS
+812 

>member
-1 MREEAYDHV
+1 
-10 KDRIAMAG
+10 MAG
-18 GDPSSPKKSDA
+18 GDPSSPNKKDA

-72 GKIMGEETLQEKS
+72 GKIMGEETLQERNKS

-109 NAARLGQGE
+109 NAARLNQGE

-128 AEHKASR
+128 AEHKAGR

-160 NRTEEFTAEA
+160 NRTEQFTAEA

-209 TKAKREAAK
+209 TKAIRK
-218 KKEDKNK
+218 KKGI
-225 QEVKAVPADTM
+225 A

-320 SELSKKTYGSYVK
+320 NELSKKTYGSYVK
-333 KAATEIGTSAMKGD
+333 KAATEIGTSAIKGD

-413 AVYTGPNKEDRKQI
+413 EVYTGP
-427 KKMDNPSYAKKLAD
+427 KKGDLKGYGSEAFKK
-441 YEKNMDP
+441 YVKNMDP

-454 KDKATKGMKFTVE
+454 KDKATKGMKFTHEEKETVDE

-488 LRKAGKM
+488 QRRAGTR
-495 GGRMERETYRSE
+495 GGRMENETYRNE
-507 GGTEMHHKGY
+507 AGTRMHHKGY
-517 KVEEINP
+517 KVE
-524 TVEKAVQA
+524 
-532 LDEISKKTLGSYV
+532 
-545 KKAATEIGTSAMK
+545 
-558 GDYKKMQKRH
+558 
-568 KGVLDASDKL
+568 
-578 QKEGVYT
+578 
-585 GPNKEDRK
+585 
-593 VIKKLDDKDFAKK
+593 
-606 AADYEKNM
+606 
-614 DPKKRQE
+614 
-621 LKDKATKGMKFTH
+621 GM
-634 EGTSYGMYKGSG
+634 SYGLYRGSG
-646 KPSGAMA
+646 KPSGPMA
-653 AFAKKDKEKKKEV
+653 AFGKKNKLNKTDDKKKKV
-666 KKEGL
+666 QSFKKFKAGQEPASASAPD
-671 TMMIL
+671 MS
-676 GKEVEMVEA
+676 EA
-685 CWKGYEKKGM
+685 TLATARKNIGRDPKKKSCWKGYKATG
-695 KTMFGK
+695 
-701 RYPNCVKK
+701 
-709 TKKEEVELPN
+709 TKM
-719 VTKQAKVVKGKR
+719 
-731 TGVLPLS
+731 
-738 DPKTQVGVS
+738 
-747 GGYKKEEVEQVV
+747 
-759 EHHEKDKDGN
+759 KDGRAV
-769 TIPHN
+769 P
-774 DEKIVNESDKK
+774 DCK
-785 GKGSGTK
+785 
-792 DACYHKVK
+792 
-800 SRYSVWPVSYTH
+800 PV
-812 LRAPRDS
+812 

>member
-1 MREEAYDHV
+1 
-10 KDRIAMAG
+10 MAG
-18 GDPSSPKKSDA
+18 GDPSSPNKKDA

-128 AEHKASR
+128 AEHKAGR

-160 NRTEEFTAEA
+160 NRTEQFTAEA

-209 TKAKREAAK
+209 TKALRK
-218 KKEDKNK
+218 KKGI
-225 QEVKAVPADTM
+225 A

-320 SELSKKTYGSYVK
+320 NELSKKTYGSYVK
-333 KAATEIGTSAMKGD
+333 KAATEIGTSAIKGD

-413 AVYTGPNKEDRKQI
+413 EVYTGP
-427 KKMDNPSYAKKLAD
+427 KKGDLKGYGSEAFKK
-441 YEKNMDP
+441 YVKNMDP

-454 KDKATKGMKFTVE
+454 KDKATKGKKFTHEEKETVDE

-488 LRKAGKM
+488 QRRAGTR
-495 GGRMERETYRSE
+495 GGRMENETYRTE
-507 GGTEMHHKGY
+507 GGKTMHHKGY
-517 KVEEINP
+517 KVE
-524 TVEKAVQA
+524 
-532 LDEISKKTLGSYV
+532 
-545 KKAATEIGTSAMK
+545 
-558 GDYKKMQKRH
+558 
-568 KGVLDASDKL
+568 
-578 QKEGVYT
+578 
-585 GPNKEDRK
+585 
-593 VIKKLDDKDFAKK
+593 
-606 AADYEKNM
+606 
-614 DPKKRQE
+614 
-621 LKDKATKGMKFTH
+621 GM
-634 EGTSYGMYKGSG
+634 SYGLYRGSG
-646 KPSGAMA
+646 KPSGPMA
-653 AFAKKDKEKKKEV
+653 AFGKKNKLNKTDDKKKKV
-666 KKEGL
+666 QSFKKFKAGQEPASASAPD
-671 TMMIL
+671 MS
-676 GKEVEMVEA
+676 EA
-685 CWKGYEKKGM
+685 TLATARKNIGRDPKKKSCWKGYKATG
-695 KTMFGK
+695 
-701 RYPNCVKK
+701 
-709 TKKEEVELPN
+709 TKM
-719 VTKQAKVVKGKR
+719 
-731 TGVLPLS
+731 
-738 DPKTQVGVS
+738 
-747 GGYKKEEVEQVV
+747 
-759 EHHEKDKDGN
+759 KDGRAV
-769 TIPHN
+769 P
-774 DEKIVNESDKK
+774 DCK
-785 GKGSGTK
+785 
-792 DACYHKVK
+792 
-800 SRYSVWPVSYTH
+800 PV
-812 LRAPRDS
+812 

>member
-1 MREEAYDHV
+1 
-10 KDRIAMAG
+10 MAG
-18 GDPSSPKKSDA
+18 GDPSSPNKKDA

-109 NAARLGQGE
+109 NAARLNQGE

-128 AEHKASR
+128 AEHKAGR

-209 TKAKREAAK
+209 TKAKRKAK
-218 KKEDKNK
+218 G
-225 QEVKAVPADTM
+225 M
-236 EGMYDI
+236 SEGMYDI

-320 SELSKKTYGSYVK
+320 NELSKKTYSSYVK

-413 AVYTGPNKEDRKQI
+413 AVYTGP
-427 KKMDNPSYAKKLAD
+427 KKGDLKGYGSEAFKK
-441 YEKNMDP
+441 YVKNMDP

-454 KDKATKGMKFTVE
+454 KDKATKGMKFTHEETNIDE

-488 LRKAGKM
+488 LRRAGKM
-495 GGRMERETYRSE
+495 GGRMENETYRTE
-507 GGTEMHHKGY
+507 GGVRMHHKGY
-517 KVEEINP
+517 K
-524 TVEKAVQA
+524 A
-532 LDEISKKTLGSYV
+532 
-545 KKAATEIGTSAMK
+545 
-558 GDYKKMQKRH
+558 
-568 KGVLDASDKL
+568 
-578 QKEGVYT
+578 EG
-585 GPNKEDRK
+585 
-593 VIKKLDDKDFAKK
+593 
-606 AADYEKNM
+606 M
-614 DPKKRQE
+614 
-621 LKDKATKGMKFTH
+621 
-634 EGTSYGMYKGSG
+634 SYGLYRGSG
-646 KPSGAMA
+646 KPSGPMA
-653 AFAKKDKEKKKEV
+653 AFGKKNKLNKTDDKKKKV
-666 KKEGL
+666 QSFKKFKAGQEPASASAPD
-671 TMMIL
+671 MS
-676 GKEVEMVEA
+676 EA
-685 CWKGYEKKGM
+685 TLATARKNIGRDPKKKSCWKGYKATG
-695 KTMFGK
+695 
-701 RYPNCVKK
+701 
-709 TKKEEVELPN
+709 TKM
-719 VTKQAKVVKGKR
+719 
-731 TGVLPLS
+731 
-738 DPKTQVGVS
+738 
-747 GGYKKEEVEQVV
+747 
-759 EHHEKDKDGN
+759 KDGRAV
-769 TIPHN
+769 P
-774 DEKIVNESDKK
+774 DCK
-785 GKGSGTK
+785 
-792 DACYHKVK
+792 
-800 SRYSVWPVSYTH
+800 PV
-812 LRAPRDS
+812 

>member
-1 MREEAYDHV
+1 
-10 KDRIAMAG
+10 MAG

-85 QEGGRSNFG
+85 QEGGRSTFG

-109 NAARLGQGE
+109 DASRLNQGE

-218 KKEDKNK
+218 KK
-225 QEVKAVPADTM
+225 M
-236 EGMYDI
+236 SEGMYDI

-476 KAAAKRAAERNR
+476 KAAAKRAAARNAERR
-488 LRKAGKM
+488 AGKR
-495 GGRMERETYRSE
+495 GGRMEGETYRTE
-507 GGTEMHHKGY
+507 GGVHMHHKGY
-517 KVEEINP
+517 K
-524 TVEKAVQA
+524 A
-532 LDEISKKTLGSYV
+532 
-545 KKAATEIGTSAMK
+545 
-558 GDYKKMQKRH
+558 
-568 KGVLDASDKL
+568 
-578 QKEGVYT
+578 EG
-585 GPNKEDRK
+585 
-593 VIKKLDDKDFAKK
+593 
-606 AADYEKNM
+606 M
-614 DPKKRQE
+614 
-621 LKDKATKGMKFTH
+621 
-634 EGTSYGMYKGSG
+634 SYGLYKGSG
-646 KPSGAMA
+646 KPSGPMA
-653 AFAKKDKEKKKEV
+653 AFGKKNKLNKPETKKKKV
-666 KKEGL
+666 QSFKKFKAGQEPASASAPD
-671 TMMIL
+671 MS
-676 GKEVEMVEA
+676 EA
-685 CWKGYEKKGM
+685 TLATARKNIGRDPKKKSCWKGYKATG
-695 KTMFGK
+695 
-701 RYPNCVKK
+701 
-709 TKKEEVELPN
+709 TKM
-719 VTKQAKVVKGKR
+719 
-731 TGVLPLS
+731 
-738 DPKTQVGVS
+738 
-747 GGYKKEEVEQVV
+747 
-759 EHHEKDKDGN
+759 KDG
-769 TIPHN
+769 
-774 DEKIVNESDKK
+774 
-785 GKGSGTK
+785 
-792 DACYHKVK
+792 
-800 SRYSVWPVSYTH
+800 
-812 LRAPRDS
+812 RAVPDCKPA

>member
-1 MREEAYDHV
+1 
-10 KDRIAMAG
+10 MAG
-18 GDPSSPKKSDA
+18 GDPSSPNKKDA

-109 NAARLGQGE
+109 NAARLNQGE

-128 AEHKASR
+128 AEHKAGR

-160 NRTEEFTAEA
+160 NRTEQFTAEA

-209 TKAKREAAK
+209 TKALRK
-218 KKEDKNK
+218 KKGI
-225 QEVKAVPADTM
+225 A

-252 SSVEKGNKKKGEKR
+252 ASVEKGNKKKGEKR

-320 SELSKKTYGSYVK
+320 NELSKKTYGSYVK
-333 KAATEIGTSAMKGD
+333 KAATEIGTSAIKGD

-413 AVYTGPNKEDRKQI
+413 EVYTGP
-427 KKMDNPSYAKKLAD
+427 KKGDLKGYGSEAYKK
-441 YEKNMDP
+441 YVKNMDP

-454 KDKATKGMKFTVE
+454 KDKATKGMKFTHEEKETVDE

-488 LRKAGKM
+488 QRRAGTR
-495 GGRMERETYRSE
+495 GGRMENETYRTE
-507 GGTEMHHKGY
+507 GGKTMHHKGY
-517 KVEEINP
+517 KVE
-524 TVEKAVQA
+524 
-532 LDEISKKTLGSYV
+532 
-545 KKAATEIGTSAMK
+545 
-558 GDYKKMQKRH
+558 
-568 KGVLDASDKL
+568 
-578 QKEGVYT
+578 
-585 GPNKEDRK
+585 
-593 VIKKLDDKDFAKK
+593 
-606 AADYEKNM
+606 
-614 DPKKRQE
+614 
-621 LKDKATKGMKFTH
+621 GM
-634 EGTSYGMYKGSG
+634 SYGLYRGSG
-646 KPSGAMA
+646 KPSGPMA
-653 AFAKKDKEKKKEV
+653 AFGKKNKLNKTDDKKKKV
-666 KKEGL
+666 QSFKKFKAGQEPASASAPD
-671 TMMIL
+671 MS
-676 GKEVEMVEA
+676 EA
-685 CWKGYEKKGM
+685 TLATARKNIGRDPKKKSCWKGYKATG
-695 KTMFGK
+695 
-701 RYPNCVKK
+701 
-709 TKKEEVELPN
+709 TKM
-719 VTKQAKVVKGKR
+719 
-731 TGVLPLS
+731 
-738 DPKTQVGVS
+738 
-747 GGYKKEEVEQVV
+747 
-759 EHHEKDKDGN
+759 KDGRAV
-769 TIPHN
+769 P
-774 DEKIVNESDKK
+774 DCK
-785 GKGSGTK
+785 
-792 DACYHKVK
+792 
-800 SRYSVWPVSYTH
+800 PV
-812 LRAPRDS
+812 

>member
-1 MREEAYDHV
+1 
-10 KDRIAMAG
+10 MAG
-18 GDPSSPKKSDA
+18 GDPSSPNKKDA

-72 GKIMGEETLQEKS
+72 GKIMGEETLQERNKS

-128 AEHKASR
+128 AEHKAGR

-160 NRTEEFTAEA
+160 NRTEQFTAEA

-209 TKAKREAAK
+209 TKALRK
-218 KKEDKNK
+218 KKGI
-225 QEVKAVPADTM
+225 A

-252 SSVEKGNKKKGEKR
+252 ASVEKGNKKKGEKR

-320 SELSKKTYGSYVK
+320 NELSKKTYGSYVK
-333 KAATEIGTSAMKGD
+333 KAATEIGTSAIKGD

-413 AVYTGPNKEDRKQI
+413 AVYTGP
-427 KKMDNPSYAKKLAD
+427 KKGDLKGYGSEAYKK
-441 YEKNMDP
+441 YVKNMDP

-454 KDKATKGMKFTVE
+454 KDKATKGMKFTHEETNIDE

-488 LRKAGKM
+488 QRRAGTR
-495 GGRMERETYRSE
+495 GGRMENETYRNE
-507 GGTEMHHKGY
+507 AGTRMHHKGY
-517 KVEEINP
+517 KVE
-524 TVEKAVQA
+524 
-532 LDEISKKTLGSYV
+532 
-545 KKAATEIGTSAMK
+545 
-558 GDYKKMQKRH
+558 
-568 KGVLDASDKL
+568 
-578 QKEGVYT
+578 
-585 GPNKEDRK
+585 
-593 VIKKLDDKDFAKK
+593 
-606 AADYEKNM
+606 
-614 DPKKRQE
+614 
-621 LKDKATKGMKFTH
+621 GM
-634 EGTSYGMYKGSG
+634 SYGLYRGSG
-646 KPSGAMA
+646 KPSGPMA
-653 AFAKKDKEKKKEV
+653 AFGKKNKLNKTDDKKKKV
-666 KKEGL
+666 QSFKKFKAGQEPASASAPD
-671 TMMIL
+671 MS
-676 GKEVEMVEA
+676 EA
-685 CWKGYEKKGM
+685 TLATARKNIGRDPKKKSCWKGYKATG
-695 KTMFGK
+695 
-701 RYPNCVKK
+701 
-709 TKKEEVELPN
+709 TKM
-719 VTKQAKVVKGKR
+719 
-731 TGVLPLS
+731 
-738 DPKTQVGVS
+738 
-747 GGYKKEEVEQVV
+747 
-759 EHHEKDKDGN
+759 KDGRAV
-769 TIPHN
+769 P
-774 DEKIVNESDKK
+774 DCK
-785 GKGSGTK
+785 
-792 DACYHKVK
+792 
-800 SRYSVWPVSYTH
+800 PV
-812 LRAPRDS
+812 

>member
-1 MREEAYDHV
+1 
-10 KDRIAMAG
+10 MAG
-18 GDPSSPKKSDA
+18 GDPSSPNKKDA

-128 AEHKASR
+128 AEHKAGR

-160 NRTEEFTAEA
+160 NRTEQFTAEA

-209 TKAKREAAK
+209 TKAKRKAK
-218 KKEDKNK
+218 G
-225 QEVKAVPADTM
+225 M
-236 EGMYDI
+236 SEGMYDI

-283 AKDMCKKNCGCGQ
+283 AKEMCKKNCGCGQ

-320 SELSKKTYGSYVK
+320 NELSKKTYSSYVK

-413 AVYTGPNKEDRKQI
+413 EVYTGP
-427 KKMDNPSYAKKLAD
+427 KKGDLKGYGSEAFKK
-441 YEKNMDP
+441 YVKNMDP

-454 KDKATKGMKFTVE
+454 KDKATKGMKFTHEETNIDE

-488 LRKAGKM
+488 LRRAGKM
-495 GGRMERETYRSE
+495 GGRMENETYRTE
-507 GGTEMHHKGY
+507 GGVRMHHKGY
-517 KVEEINP
+517 K
-524 TVEKAVQA
+524 A
-532 LDEISKKTLGSYV
+532 
-545 KKAATEIGTSAMK
+545 
-558 GDYKKMQKRH
+558 
-568 KGVLDASDKL
+568 
-578 QKEGVYT
+578 EG
-585 GPNKEDRK
+585 
-593 VIKKLDDKDFAKK
+593 
-606 AADYEKNM
+606 M
-614 DPKKRQE
+614 
-621 LKDKATKGMKFTH
+621 
-634 EGTSYGMYKGSG
+634 SYGLYRGSG
-646 KPSGAMA
+646 KPSGPMA
-653 AFAKKDKEKKKEV
+653 AFGKKNKLNKTDDKKKKV
-666 KKEGL
+666 QSFKKFKAGQEPASASAPD
-671 TMMIL
+671 MS
-676 GKEVEMVEA
+676 EA
-685 CWKGYEKKGM
+685 TLATARKNIGRDPKKKSCWKGYKATG
-695 KTMFGK
+695 
-701 RYPNCVKK
+701 
-709 TKKEEVELPN
+709 TKM
-719 VTKQAKVVKGKR
+719 
-731 TGVLPLS
+731 
-738 DPKTQVGVS
+738 
-747 GGYKKEEVEQVV
+747 
-759 EHHEKDKDGN
+759 KDGRAV
-769 TIPHN
+769 P
-774 DEKIVNESDKK
+774 DCK
-785 GKGSGTK
+785 
-792 DACYHKVK
+792 
-800 SRYSVWPVSYTH
+800 PV
-812 LRAPRDS
+812 

>member
-1 MREEAYDHV
+1 
-10 KDRIAMAG
+10 MAG
-18 GDPSSPKKSDA
+18 GDPSSPNKKDA

-128 AEHKASR
+128 AEHKAGR

-160 NRTEEFTAEA
+160 NRTEQFTAEA

-209 TKAKREAAK
+209 TKALRK
-218 KKEDKNK
+218 KKGI
-225 QEVKAVPADTM
+225 A

-252 SSVEKGNKKKGEKR
+252 ASVEKGNKKKGEKR

-320 SELSKKTYGSYVK
+320 NELSKKTYGSYVK
-333 KAATEIGTSAMKGD
+333 KAATEIGTSAIKGD

-413 AVYTGPNKEDRKQI
+413 EVYTGP
-427 KKMDNPSYAKKLAD
+427 KKGDLKGYGSEAYKK
-441 YEKNMDP
+441 YVKNMDP

-454 KDKATKGMKFTVE
+454 KDKATKGMKFTHEEKETVDE

-488 LRKAGKM
+488 QRRAGTR
-495 GGRMERETYRSE
+495 GGRMENETYRTE
-507 GGTEMHHKGY
+507 GGKTMHHKGY
-517 KVEEINP
+517 KVE
-524 TVEKAVQA
+524 
-532 LDEISKKTLGSYV
+532 
-545 KKAATEIGTSAMK
+545 
-558 GDYKKMQKRH
+558 
-568 KGVLDASDKL
+568 
-578 QKEGVYT
+578 
-585 GPNKEDRK
+585 
-593 VIKKLDDKDFAKK
+593 
-606 AADYEKNM
+606 
-614 DPKKRQE
+614 
-621 LKDKATKGMKFTH
+621 GM
-634 EGTSYGMYKGSG
+634 SYGLYRGSG
-646 KPSGAMA
+646 KPSGPMA
-653 AFAKKDKEKKKEV
+653 AFGKKNKLNKTDDKKKKV
-666 KKEGL
+666 QSFKKFKAGQEPASASAPD
-671 TMMIL
+671 MS
-676 GKEVEMVEA
+676 EA
-685 CWKGYEKKGM
+685 TLATARKNIGRDPKKKSCWKGYKATG
-695 KTMFGK
+695 
-701 RYPNCVKK
+701 
-709 TKKEEVELPN
+709 TKM
-719 VTKQAKVVKGKR
+719 
-731 TGVLPLS
+731 
-738 DPKTQVGVS
+738 
-747 GGYKKEEVEQVV
+747 
-759 EHHEKDKDGN
+759 KDGRAV
-769 TIPHN
+769 P
-774 DEKIVNESDKK
+774 DCK
-785 GKGSGTK
+785 
-792 DACYHKVK
+792 
-800 SRYSVWPVSYTH
+800 PV
-812 LRAPRDS
+812 

>member
-1 MREEAYDHV
+1 
-10 KDRIAMAG
+10 MAG

-72 GKIMGEETLQEKS
+72 GKIMGEETLQERRNKS

-128 AEHKASR
+128 AEHKAGR

-160 NRTEEFTAEA
+160 NRTEQFTAEA

-218 KKEDKNK
+218 KK
-225 QEVKAVPADTM
+225 M
-236 EGMYDI
+236 SEGMYDI

-252 SSVEKGNKKKGEKR
+252 ASVEKGNKKKGEKR

-320 SELSKKTYGSYVK
+320 NELSKKTYGSYVK
-333 KAATEIGTSAMKGD
+333 KAATEIGTCAIKRD

-413 AVYTGPNKEDRKQI
+413 AVYTGP
-427 KKMDNPSYAKKLAD
+427 KKGDLKGYGSEAYKK
-441 YEKNMDP
+441 YVKNMDP

-454 KDKATKGMKFTVE
+454 KDKATKGMKFTHEETNIDE

-488 LRKAGKM
+488 QRRAGTR
-495 GGRMERETYRSE
+495 GGRMENETYRNE
-507 GGTEMHHKGY
+507 AGTRMHHKGY
-517 KVEEINP
+517 KVE
-524 TVEKAVQA
+524 
-532 LDEISKKTLGSYV
+532 
-545 KKAATEIGTSAMK
+545 
-558 GDYKKMQKRH
+558 
-568 KGVLDASDKL
+568 
-578 QKEGVYT
+578 
-585 GPNKEDRK
+585 
-593 VIKKLDDKDFAKK
+593 
-606 AADYEKNM
+606 
-614 DPKKRQE
+614 
-621 LKDKATKGMKFTH
+621 GM
-634 EGTSYGMYKGSG
+634 SYGLYRGSG
-646 KPSGAMA
+646 KPSGPMA
-653 AFAKKDKEKKKEV
+653 AFGKKNKLNKTDDKKKKV
-666 KKEGL
+666 QSFKKFKAGQEPASASAPD
-671 TMMIL
+671 MS
-676 GKEVEMVEA
+676 EA
-685 CWKGYEKKGM
+685 TLATARKNIGRDPKKKSCWKGYKATG
-695 KTMFGK
+695 
-701 RYPNCVKK
+701 
-709 TKKEEVELPN
+709 TKM
-719 VTKQAKVVKGKR
+719 
-731 TGVLPLS
+731 
-738 DPKTQVGVS
+738 
-747 GGYKKEEVEQVV
+747 
-759 EHHEKDKDGN
+759 KDGRAV
-769 TIPHN
+769 P
-774 DEKIVNESDKK
+774 DCK
-785 GKGSGTK
+785 
-792 DACYHKVK
+792 
-800 SRYSVWPVSYTH
+800 PV
-812 LRAPRDS
+812 

>member
-1 MREEAYDHV
+1 
-10 KDRIAMAG
+10 MAG
-18 GDPSSPKKSDA
+18 GDPSSPNKKDA

-128 AEHKASR
+128 AEHNAGR

-160 NRTEEFTAEA
+160 NRTEQFTAEA

-209 TKAKREAAK
+209 TKALRK
-218 KKEDKNK
+218 KKGI
-225 QEVKAVPADTM
+225 A

-252 SSVEKGNKKKGEKR
+252 ASVEKGNKKKGEKR

-320 SELSKKTYGSYVK
+320 NELSKKTYGSYVK
-333 KAATEIGTSAMKGD
+333 KAATEIGTSAIKGD

-413 AVYTGPNKEDRKQI
+413 AVYTGP
-427 KKMDNPSYAKKLAD
+427 KKGDLKGYGSEAYKK
-441 YEKNMDP
+441 YVKNMDP

-454 KDKATKGMKFTVE
+454 KDKATKGMKFTHEEKETVDE

-488 LRKAGKM
+488 QRRAGTR
-495 GGRMERETYRSE
+495 GGRMENETYRTE
-507 GGTEMHHKGY
+507 GGKTMHHKGY
-517 KVEEINP
+517 KVE
-524 TVEKAVQA
+524 
-532 LDEISKKTLGSYV
+532 
-545 KKAATEIGTSAMK
+545 
-558 GDYKKMQKRH
+558 
-568 KGVLDASDKL
+568 
-578 QKEGVYT
+578 
-585 GPNKEDRK
+585 
-593 VIKKLDDKDFAKK
+593 
-606 AADYEKNM
+606 
-614 DPKKRQE
+614 
-621 LKDKATKGMKFTH
+621 GM
-634 EGTSYGMYKGSG
+634 SYGLYRGSG
-646 KPSGAMA
+646 KPSGPMA
-653 AFAKKDKEKKKEV
+653 AFGKKNKLNKTDDKKKKV
-666 KKEGL
+666 QSFKKFKAGQEPASASAPD
-671 TMMIL
+671 MS
-676 GKEVEMVEA
+676 EA
-685 CWKGYEKKGM
+685 TLATARKNIGRDPKKKSCWKGYKATG
-695 KTMFGK
+695 
-701 RYPNCVKK
+701 
-709 TKKEEVELPN
+709 TKM
-719 VTKQAKVVKGKR
+719 
-731 TGVLPLS
+731 
-738 DPKTQVGVS
+738 
-747 GGYKKEEVEQVV
+747 
-759 EHHEKDKDGN
+759 KDGRAV
-769 TIPHN
+769 P
-774 DEKIVNESDKK
+774 DCK
-785 GKGSGTK
+785 
-792 DACYHKVK
+792 
-800 SRYSVWPVSYTH
+800 PV
-812 LRAPRDS
+812 

>member
-1 MREEAYDHV
+1 
-10 KDRIAMAG
+10 MAG
-18 GDPSSPKKSDA
+18 GDPSSPNKKDA

-72 GKIMGEETLQEKS
+72 GKIMGEETLQERNKS

-109 NAARLGQGE
+109 NAARLNQGE

-128 AEHKASR
+128 AEHKAGR

-160 NRTEEFTAEA
+160 NRTEQFTAEA

-209 TKAKREAAK
+209 TKALRK
-218 KKEDKNK
+218 KKGI
-225 QEVKAVPADTM
+225 A

-252 SSVEKGNKKKGEKR
+252 ASVEKGNKKKGEKR

-320 SELSKKTYGSYVK
+320 NELSKKTYGSYVK
-333 KAATEIGTSAMKGD
+333 KAATEIGTSAIKGD

-413 AVYTGPNKEDRKQI
+413 EVYTGP
-427 KKMDNPSYAKKLAD
+427 KKGDLKGYGSEAYKK
-441 YEKNMDP
+441 YVKNMDP

-454 KDKATKGMKFTVE
+454 KDKATKGMKFTHEETNIDE

-488 LRKAGKM
+488 QRRAGTR
-495 GGRMERETYRSE
+495 GGRMENETYRNE
-507 GGTEMHHKGY
+507 AGTRMHHKGY
-517 KVEEINP
+517 KVE
-524 TVEKAVQA
+524 
-532 LDEISKKTLGSYV
+532 
-545 KKAATEIGTSAMK
+545 
-558 GDYKKMQKRH
+558 
-568 KGVLDASDKL
+568 
-578 QKEGVYT
+578 
-585 GPNKEDRK
+585 
-593 VIKKLDDKDFAKK
+593 
-606 AADYEKNM
+606 
-614 DPKKRQE
+614 
-621 LKDKATKGMKFTH
+621 GM
-634 EGTSYGMYKGSG
+634 SYGLYRGSG
-646 KPSGAMA
+646 KPSGPMA
-653 AFAKKDKEKKKEV
+653 AFGKKNKLNKTDDKKKKV
-666 KKEGL
+666 QSFKKFKAGQEPASASAPD
-671 TMMIL
+671 MS
-676 GKEVEMVEA
+676 EA
-685 CWKGYEKKGM
+685 TLATARKNIGRDPKKKSCWKGYKATG
-695 KTMFGK
+695 
-701 RYPNCVKK
+701 
-709 TKKEEVELPN
+709 TKM
-719 VTKQAKVVKGKR
+719 
-731 TGVLPLS
+731 
-738 DPKTQVGVS
+738 
-747 GGYKKEEVEQVV
+747 
-759 EHHEKDKDGN
+759 KDGRAV
-769 TIPHN
+769 P
-774 DEKIVNESDKK
+774 DCK
-785 GKGSGTK
+785 
-792 DACYHKVK
+792 
-800 SRYSVWPVSYTH
+800 PV
-812 LRAPRDS
+812 

>member
-1 MREEAYDHV
+1 
-10 KDRIAMAG
+10 MAG
-18 GDPSSPKKSDA
+18 GDPSHPKKTDA

-41 GKTVYQKQAEKKYGK
+41 GKTVYQKQAAKKYGK
-56 GVTALDIVKSK
+56 GVTALDIVKDK

-85 QEGGRSNFG
+85 QEGGRSTFG

-109 NAARLGQGE
+109 NAARLNQGE

-128 AEHKASR
+128 AEHKAGR

-209 TKAKREAAK
+209 TKAKRKAK
-218 KKEDKNK
+218 G
-225 QEVKAVPADTM
+225 M
-236 EGMYDI
+236 SEGMYDI

-283 AKDMCKKNCGCGQ
+283 AKEMCKKNCGCGQ

-320 SELSKKTYGSYVK
+320 SEVSKKPLGSYVK

-413 AVYTGPNKEDRKQI
+413 EVYTGP
-427 KKMDNPSYAKKLAD
+427 KKGDLKGYGSEAYKK
-441 YEKNMDP
+441 YVKNMDP

-454 KDKATKGMKFTVE
+454 KDKATKGMKFTHEETNIDE

-488 LRKAGKM
+488 QRRAGTR
-495 GGRMERETYRSE
+495 GGRMENETYRNE
-507 GGTEMHHKGY
+507 AGTRMHHKGY
-517 KVEEINP
+517 KVE
-524 TVEKAVQA
+524 
-532 LDEISKKTLGSYV
+532 
-545 KKAATEIGTSAMK
+545 
-558 GDYKKMQKRH
+558 
-568 KGVLDASDKL
+568 
-578 QKEGVYT
+578 
-585 GPNKEDRK
+585 
-593 VIKKLDDKDFAKK
+593 
-606 AADYEKNM
+606 
-614 DPKKRQE
+614 
-621 LKDKATKGMKFTH
+621 GM
-634 EGTSYGMYKGSG
+634 SYGLYRGSG
-646 KPSGAMA
+646 KPSGPMA
-653 AFAKKDKEKKKEV
+653 AFGKKNKLNKTDDKKKKV
-666 KKEGL
+666 QSFKKFKAGQEPASASAPD
-671 TMMIL
+671 MS
-676 GKEVEMVEA
+676 EA
-685 CWKGYEKKGM
+685 TLATARKNIGRDPKKKSCWKGYKATG
-695 KTMFGK
+695 
-701 RYPNCVKK
+701 
-709 TKKEEVELPN
+709 TKM
-719 VTKQAKVVKGKR
+719 
-731 TGVLPLS
+731 
-738 DPKTQVGVS
+738 
-747 GGYKKEEVEQVV
+747 
-759 EHHEKDKDGN
+759 KDGRAV
-769 TIPHN
+769 P
-774 DEKIVNESDKK
+774 DCK
-785 GKGSGTK
+785 
-792 DACYHKVK
+792 
-800 SRYSVWPVSYTH
+800 PV
-812 LRAPRDS
+812 

>member
-1 MREEAYDHV
+1 
-10 KDRIAMAG
+10 MAG
-18 GDPSSPKKSDA
+18 GDPSSPNKKDA

-128 AEHKASR
+128 AEHKAGR

-160 NRTEEFTAEA
+160 NRTEQFTAEA

-209 TKAKREAAK
+209 TKALRK
-218 KKEDKNK
+218 KKGI
-225 QEVKAVPADTM
+225 A

-252 SSVEKGNKKKGEKR
+252 ASVEKGNKKKGEKR

-320 SELSKKTYGSYVK
+320 NELSKKTYGSYVK
-333 KAATEIGTSAMKGD
+333 KAATEIGTSAIKGD

-413 AVYTGPNKEDRKQI
+413 EVYTGP
-427 KKMDNPSYAKKLAD
+427 KKGDLKGYGSEAFKK
-441 YEKNMDP
+441 YVKNMDP

-454 KDKATKGMKFTVE
+454 KDKATKGMKFTHEEKETVDE
-467 AMSSYDRNR
+467 AMSSYDGNR
-476 KAAAKRAAERNR
+476 KAAAKRAAERHR
-488 LRKAGKM
+488 QRRAGTR
-495 GGRMERETYRSE
+495 GGRMENETYRNE
-507 GGTEMHHKGY
+507 AGTRMHHKGY
-517 KVEEINP
+517 KVE
-524 TVEKAVQA
+524 
-532 LDEISKKTLGSYV
+532 
-545 KKAATEIGTSAMK
+545 
-558 GDYKKMQKRH
+558 
-568 KGVLDASDKL
+568 
-578 QKEGVYT
+578 
-585 GPNKEDRK
+585 
-593 VIKKLDDKDFAKK
+593 
-606 AADYEKNM
+606 
-614 DPKKRQE
+614 
-621 LKDKATKGMKFTH
+621 GM
-634 EGTSYGMYKGSG
+634 SYGLYRGSG
-646 KPSGAMA
+646 KPSGPMA
-653 AFAKKDKEKKKEV
+653 AFGKKNKLNKTDDKKKKV
-666 KKEGL
+666 QSFKKFKAGQEPASASAPD
-671 TMMIL
+671 MS
-676 GKEVEMVEA
+676 EA
-685 CWKGYEKKGM
+685 TLATARKNIGRDPKKKSCWKGYKATG
-695 KTMFGK
+695 
-701 RYPNCVKK
+701 
-709 TKKEEVELPN
+709 TKM
-719 VTKQAKVVKGKR
+719 
-731 TGVLPLS
+731 
-738 DPKTQVGVS
+738 
-747 GGYKKEEVEQVV
+747 
-759 EHHEKDKDGN
+759 KDGRAV
-769 TIPHN
+769 P
-774 DEKIVNESDKK
+774 DCK
-785 GKGSGTK
+785 
-792 DACYHKVK
+792 
-800 SRYSVWPVSYTH
+800 PV
-812 LRAPRDS
+812 